1 MSHYLLPSTPIYGH
15 VAPMITVGRALLARG
30 HRATVLTG
38 SKFRRAV
45 EASGLGFQALPTEVD
60 YDDANLGDWLPR
72 RGQYSGI
79 AAGRHD
85 IIGMFIR
92 PIPAQHQALVDA
104 LNAQQFDAVVADAAY
119 LGVLPTLLGAPVG
132 DRIPVVGISAT
143 PLSLRSTDCAPFG
156 SGLLPGGSAR
166 TRLRNRQIN
175 FLLDHGPLR
184 AIQRELDTVLRRLG
198 VAQPI
203 LNYFDHAAVFDA
215 TFHLSV
221 AGFEYPRRELPASVQ
236 FVGPLH
242 PEPLSSGNAQPTWWH
257 ELDGRRPVVHVTQG
271 TMANIDLSQLIA
283 PTLRALAHEDVL
295 VVASTGGQSADALP
309 TLLGGRLPDNARV
322 AEFLP
327 YAELLP
333 KIDVMIT
340 NGGFGG
346 VQRALA
352 YGLPLVVAGATEDKP
367 EVAARVAWSGAGLNL
382 RTARPTPRR
391 LRKAVRTALYDPR
404 YRQAAQRLQYEI
416 AARGDPLAHIS
427 DDLEI
432 LVRATPVRSL
442 SLSESAHGAL
452 RQAQGTWGLS
462 KPLG

>member
-1 MSHYLLPSTPIYGH
+1 MSHYLLPCTPIYGH
-15 VAPMITVGRALLARG
+15 VAPMITVGQALLARG
-30 HRATVLTG
+30 QRATVLTG

-45 EASGLGFQALPTEVD
+45 EASGLGFRALPGEVD
-60 YDDANLGDWLPR
+60 YDDANLGDWLPQ

-104 LNAQQFDAVVADAAY
+104 LDAQRFDAVVADAAY
-119 LGVLPTLLGAPVG
+119 LGVLPTLLGAPAG
-132 DRIPVVGISAT
+132 DRIPIVGISAT

-156 SGLLPGGSAR
+156 SGLRPGRSAF

-198 VAQPI
+198 VLEPD

-242 PEPLSSGNAQPTWWH
+242 PEPLSASVGPPIWWS

-271 TMANIDLSQLIA
+271 TMANVDLSQLIA

-295 VVASTGGQSADALP
+295 VVASTGGQSVDALP
-309 TLLGGRLPDNARV
+309 SLLGGSLPDNVRV

-327 YAELLP
+327 YAQLLP
-333 KIDVMIT
+333 KVDVMVT

-352 YGLPLVVAGATEDKP
+352 HGLPLVVAGSTEDKP

-382 RTARPTPRR
+382 RTARPTPAR
-391 LRKAVRTALYDPR
+391 LRRAVRSALYDPR
-404 YRQAAQRLQYEI
+404 YRQAAQRLQQEI
-416 AARGDPLAHIS
+416 TAQGNPLARIS
-427 DDLEI
+427 DHLEA
-432 LVRATPVRSL
+432 LVSTGAGVRN
-442 SLSESAHGAL
+442 A
-452 RQAQGTWGLS
+452 
-462 KPLG
+462 P

>member
-15 VAPMITVGRALLARG
+15 VAPMITVGQALRARG

-38 SKFRRAV
+38 SKFGRAV
-45 EASGLGFQALPTEVD
+45 EASGLGFRALPTEVD
-60 YDDANLGDWLPR
+60 YDDANLGDWLPL

-104 LNAQQFDAVVADAAY
+104 LNAQRFDAVVADAAY
-119 LGVLPTLLGAPVG
+119 LGVLPTLLGAPAG

-156 SGLLPGGSAR
+156 SGLLPGRSAF

-184 AIQRELDTVLRRLG
+184 AIQRELDTVLGRLG
-198 VAQPI
+198 VPEPD

-221 AGFEYPRRELPASVQ
+221 AGFEYPRRELSASVQ

-242 PEPLSSGNAQPTWWH
+242 PEPLHPVAGGGQPDWWD

-271 TMANIDLSQLIA
+271 TMANVDLSQLIA

-295 VVASTGGQSADALP
+295 VVASTGGQSTDALP
-309 TLLGGRLPDNARV
+309 SLLGGSLPDNVRV

-327 YAELLP
+327 YAQLLP
-333 KIDVMIT
+333 KIDVMVT

-382 RTARPTPRR
+382 RTARPTPAR
-391 LRKAVRTALYDPR
+391 LRRAVRAALHDPR
-404 YRQAAQRLQYEI
+404 YRLSAQRLQHEI
-416 AARGDPLAHIS
+416 AAQGDPLTRIS
-427 DDLEI
+427 DDLET
-432 LVRATPVRSL
+432 LVHTGVRSL
-442 SLSESAHGAL
+442 SPYA
-452 RQAQGTWGLS
+452 
-462 KPLG
+462 P